1 MTTNSSSP
9 QPVDAV
15 SFEQQLA
22 ALEVIVLELEE
33 GQIGLADALARYEQG
48 IKLLK
53 QCYQTLEGAE
63 RRIEL
68 LSRVTADG
76 TPVTQPLDDASES
89 LEEKSQRRSQRRS
102 RAATDSQAA
111 LESPAAPP
119 TAAAPSK
126 PEGEIDVPGGL
137 F

>member
-1 MTTNSSSP
+1 MTTP
-9 QPVDAV
+9 QPDDPA

-68 LSRVTADG
+68 LSRVAADG

-102 RAATDSQAA
+102 RAAP
-111 LESPAAPP
+111 ESSTAPP
-119 TAAAPSK
+119 SATAAG
-126 PEGEIDVPGGL
+126 EGDAEIDVPGGL